1 MPRII
6 IDNKVVE
13 GIPLNEYYIE
23 NVSYKGLVFMQHGYG
38 SNKERGGDYLAI
50 KVARDG
56 YFVVCIDAY
65 MHGERKEG
73 PFINGSEEDRMY
85 YVPSIIRKTALD
97 IIKLHKTYY
106 KEYQTFD
113 LIGVSLGGMIAYYTA
128 EKTNKINKLIPV
140 ISTPK
145 VTKQAEHILKQN
157 GVDLDKY
164 FTKET
169 YDYLQSCDPI
179 NMIADAVYNK
189 MFILNGTKDPVVSTK
204 DSIEFYEE
212 YKNDKM
218 EMKLYDI
225 DHNVSKDMQQDIIN
239 FLNS

>member
-1 MPRII
+1 MSKII
-6 IDNKVVE
+6 IDNKVVD
-13 GIPLNEYYIE
+13 GIPLNEFYIE
-23 NVSYKGLVFMQHGYG
+23 NARYKGLVFMQHGYG

-73 PFINGSEEDRMY
+73 PFISGTEEERMY

-97 IIKLHKTYY
+97 IIKLHKMYY
-106 KEYQTFD
+106 QEYQTFD
-113 LIGVSLGGMIAYYTA
+113 MIGVSLGGMIAYYTSI
-128 EKTNKINKLIPV
+128 KTDKINKLVPV

-145 VTKQAEHILKQN
+145 VTRQAEYSLKQS
-157 GVDLDKY
+157 GVDIEKY
-164 FTKET
+164 FTEES
-169 YDYLQSCDPI
+169 YAYLQSCDPI
-179 NMIADAVYNK
+179 RYIDSFVYNK
-189 MFILNGTKDPVVSTK
+189 MFILNGTKDHVVSTQ
-204 DSIEFYEE
+204 DSIDFYEK
-212 YKNDKM
+212 YKNDNM

-225 DHNVSKDMQQDIIN
+225 DHNVTKNMQRDIID